1 MRKKISAALGL
12 SLNLLGKNLLLP
24 FLLLAFS
31 GNVWGQLGSF
41 PNISN
46 GFESQTM
53 GSVTSSLS
61 QGTPY
66 GNWILNNSTGASAT
80 INSTGGRSGAYYI
93 NYTSTNSGTR
103 RISSPTVQAANAG
116 GFASSTSYVIQFYY
130 KTNGANSF
138 GAAINL
144 DGTTSW
150 GTTETTNNL
159 SNTSG
164 NWVKRTVVLTT
175 NAGSSPTGI
184 SAVGSRYGH
193 IQFRSNASMT
203 NGIDIDDVT
212 VYAGTAADTTAPN
225 SPGTVTINNN
235 ATNPQTSLDLSWGA
249 ASGGVDGG
257 GYVVVRY
264 AVNPNADND
273 PNQNGI
279 YAVGNTITNG
289 TGSLTGTVRYIGTG
303 TSFTDS
309 GLTPGTTYY
318 YKVYT
323 VDKAF
328 NYSAESSANHSTTSS
343 DSTPP
348 SLSSLN
354 PTNSATNVLVGSN
367 LVATFDENVAKGTG
381 NIIIKR
387 YSDDSVVETIDV
399 TSSQVTVSGATV
411 TIDPTANLASNTH
424 YYLEIASTAIKD
436 LANNNF
442 AGISGNAAWNFTTE
456 VLSPNIN
463 LSTTTL
469 SGFNYLE
476 GFGPS
481 AEQMFTI
488 SGQNLTGNVILDA
501 PANYEISKSTGTG
514 FGASIFFTPAE
525 LATAQNVYVHLKS
538 GLSASSS
545 PYNSENIAISGGGIT
560 TQNVVCNGT
569 VTANTMVDFGNLQWP
584 STLSVDEGDTS
595 ATVYART
602 YKAGVTTADGNQSQ
616 ITVWIGVSPQN
627 AAANSD
633 PSTWTTWIPA
643 SFDSRQEDGYGNLH
657 HYQYSTTINTASLGL
672 TPGTYRYASRFQMG
686 TGSFYYGGFSSGQWN
701 GSTNTSGTL
710 TINSNL
716 VDGGQ
721 VTLNPISPA
730 EGTASVATLEIYEP
744 GLTDTPTQNTNVTI
758 EFAYKATSDSNPNSW
773 SGWSS
778 AGLSFTNA
786 GNNDKFSFTL
796 PSNLTPGN
804 YYVAARAKKTGS
816 TEWQYFGKDW
826 STWASSAVLT
836 VSSNV
841 VGYANVQSP
850 FTGTIV
856 QGGDFNVY
864 SKVYKSG
871 YTEAAGANANISGW
885 IGYSTINAGS
895 TSDFATATWTWVPA
909 TFNVQVLND
918 DEYVANIGTT
928 LSAGTYYY
936 VSRYQVAG
944 STEYK
949 YGGINNNFW
958 GAPENSGVLTVQTP
972 REINVK
978 QGTTNIATGGTYNFG
993 NQAFGTSSSAI
1004 TFTVENEG
1012 QESLSVGTLSISGT
1026 NASEFA
1032 ITQVDTTLPHSV
1044 SGGGNTTFTVTFSP
1058 TGAGSKTAQLSLAND
1073 DANESPY
1080 IINLTG
1086 VGGPAND
1093 NCSGAIDLTVN
1104 ANPVTGDVLGATLSS
1119 GYSNVS
1125 GAYPNDDVWYK
1136 FNSPIAASYTVRVKG
1151 SAGFDAVFEIR
1162 DSCGR
1167 TAYNWY
1173 RDVNADGGE
1182 EVWTFSGLA
1191 NTTYN
1196 IRVYDYE
1203 NNIPA
1208 TTTFTIQVTS
1218 DSVLS
1223 TNGTT
1228 SLAFGNVNK
1237 GSNSASQSFNLSG
1250 YFLTGSP
1257 AKITVNAPTNY
1268 EVSLD
1273 GANWASSVDVEDV
1286 DTDAAIAAPI
1296 YVRFNT
1302 TNACGASNGNITF
1315 TGGGIAIPPIIALT
1329 ATAIVPTPTAT
1340 AATDITDTS
1349 FTANWNTVAGADGY
1363 ELDVY
1368 KKEDALNNNATI
1380 VGWNFDDQNVTS
1392 DEGITVNLNKNIT
1405 TTASGTIE
1413 YSTTSVSGY
1422 SAHNDGGWVNGSGSK
1437 YWQVSFET
1445 TGVSNIKLSSVQRSS
1460 NTGPKNFKVQYSING
1475 SDWFDVSGASVTLAN
1490 NWTTGILNNVSLPS
1504 ACENQ
1509 SLVYL
1514 RWIMTSNLQVSS
1526 GNVTNAGISRIDNI
1540 KIVGDQNVTT
1550 KTYVSGY
1557 NPKTIT
1563 GGSTTSDVVTGLTAD
1578 TQYHYVVRA
1587 ITSTCESSNSNEIDV
1602 ETDNTVVWDAGA
1614 WSNTTGPGNSG
1625 TLDVIVRAPFV
1636 VGANIDQ
1643 ASFTAKNLTVENTGS
1658 LEIPANESIT
1668 VAGNITTADNKIT
1681 IDSDGSL
1688 LQTNEPSTNQNTG
1701 KIIVKR
1707 GTHMRKMDY
1716 TYWSAPVTGQRLLNT
1731 SNSAGGTNPALY
1743 NVGGFS
1749 EGTPNN
1755 RIYQYNE
1762 PNDTFKA
1769 ATDTDFVPAKAY
1781 AIRGKD
1787 SYAISNPSNN
1797 PIADEFSFTG
1807 IANNGAYT
1815 VGIQKSKNTP
1825 SSDPVKPY
1833 THGYNMIGNPYPSSI
1848 DFIKFYNLNHGDGT
1862 KNSDH
1867 ILGKA
1872 WFWSNVSV
1880 APTNQGG
1887 SGYTPNNYAI
1897 LSLAGTAPATGIDN
1911 GETSGNPAPNQFIK
1925 VAQGF
1930 IVEMKGTP
1938 PTGTDPALTA
1948 TLKFDNSIR
1957 ENNNTGYFYNSKTV
1971 ENINRYWLKLTSPF
1985 NIVNTILVA
1994 HMDNATN
2001 NYDEDY
2007 DAELLSVGDDSFYSK
2022 LNSQKLQIQA
2032 RNNPLNIEDVISLG
2046 AKYST
2051 EGTYKISLGIKEGL
2065 FSAGQQI
2072 YLLDKVTNTYTDL
2085 TTQDYTFSAVKGTD
2099 EARFEIVYKN
2109 KEVLGTDTIS
2119 KSDFIVYKDADY
2131 FVIKSSQI
2139 LGKVELYDASGR
2151 LVVSKNSY
2159 EKQIRIDSSALSS
2172 GVYIIKADNS
2182 GNIRTKKLL
2191 K

>member
-31 GNVWGQLGSF
+31 GNVWAQQSITTLGTAITQNFNGMGNATSASLPTGF
-41 PNISN
+41 KISN
-46 GFESQTM
+46 NATPTWANASTTTTSAAAGTSGTGVLSSGSIYGIYNLAQGVTASSTDRALGF
-53 GSVTSSLS
+53 VTSS
-61 QGTPY
+61 
-66 GNWILNNSTGASAT
+66 NSSA
-80 INSTGGRSGAYYI
+80 Y
-93 NYTSTNSGTR
+93 
-103 RISSPTVQAANAG
+103 SPWSIVYA
-116 GFASSTSYVIQFYY
+116 F
-130 KTNGANSF
+130 
-138 GAAINL
+138 
-144 DGTTSW
+144 
-150 GTTETTNNL
+150 TNNTG
-159 SNTSG
+159 S
-164 NWVKRTVVLTT
+164 TV
-175 NAGSSPTGI
+175 
-184 SAVGSRYGH
+184 
-193 IQFRSNASMT
+193 
-203 NGIDIDDVT
+203 
-212 VYAGTAADTTAPN
+212 
-225 SPGTVTINNN
+225 
-235 ATNPQTSLDLSWGA
+235 TSLDISFDYEKYRSGSRAWDWFFYHSSA
-249 ASGGVDGG
+249 ANSAGTNLNDGNQT
-257 GYVVVRY
+257 YT
-264 AVNPNADND
+264 ADADNNVVYN
-273 PNQNGI
+273 PPASISKTFTISGL
-279 YAVGNTITNG
+279 TITNG
-289 TGSLTGTVRYIGTG
+289 S
-303 TSFTDS
+303 
-309 GLTPGTTYY
+309 TYY
-318 YKVYT
+318 LIWRYT
-323 VDKAF
+323 GNGGKTNSQILGLDNFSIKL
-328 NYSAESSANHSTTSS
+328 NTTPT
-343 DSTPP
+343 DTTPP

-387 YSDDSVVETIDV
+387 YSDNSVVETIDV

-514 FGASIFFTPAE
+514 FGASISFTPAE
-525 LATAQNVYVHLKS
+525 LASAQNVYVHLKS

-643 SFDSRQEDGYGNLH
+643 SFDSRQNDGYGNLH

-686 TGSFYYGGFSSGQWN
+686 TGSFYYGGFSSGQWD

-721 VTLNPISPA
+721 VTLNPTSPA
-730 EGTASVATLEIYEP
+730 EGTASVATLEIYEA

-758 EFAYKATSDSNPNSW
+758 EFAYKAASDSNPNSW
-773 SGWSS
+773 SVWSS

-786 GNNDKFSFTL
+786 GNNDKYSFTL

-836 VSSNV
+836 VTSNV
-841 VGYANVQSP
+841 VSYANVQHP
-850 FTGTIV
+850 FSETIV
-856 QGGDFNVY
+856 QGNGVDVY
-864 SKVYKSG
+864 TRVYKAD
-871 YTEAAGANANISGW
+871 YTNTTIGGNANINSW
-885 IGYSTINAGS
+885 IGYSTTNA
-895 TSDFATATWTWVPA
+895 TAESDFATVAWTWVPA
-909 TFNVQVLND
+909 TFNGDFGND
-918 DEYVANIGTT
+918 DEYVANIGSS

-936 VSRYQVAG
+936 VSRYQVTG

-949 YGGINNNFW
+949 YGGTNNNFW
-958 GAPENSGVLTVQTP
+958 TESANSGVLTVQTP

-978 QGTTNIATGGTYNFG
+978 QTTDIASGGTYTFA
-993 NQAFGTSSSAI
+993 NQISGTSSSAI
-1004 TFTVENEG
+1004 TFTVENTG
-1012 QESLSVGTLSISGT
+1012 QESLSVGALSISGT
-1026 NASEFA
+1026 NADQFT
-1032 ITQVDTTLPHSV
+1032 ITQVDATLPHSV
-1044 SGGGNTTFTVTFSP
+1044 AGGTNTTFTVTFSP
-1058 TGAGSKTAQLSLAND
+1058 TSAGSKTAQLSLANN

-1086 VGGPAND
+1086 LGGPAND
-1093 NCSGAIDLTVN
+1093 NCSGAAIVGTSLLTVN
-1104 ANPVTGDVLGATLSS
+1104 AAATAGTLVGSTPQSGFTQNDVWYSFTPSCTGQLTLTLNGFTGADLGFSVFATSCPTSNTGYVVDQDS
-1119 GYSNVS
+1119 GYSGTAETNTFTYTGGTTYYIRVWKFGGNDTTFNIRITSPNLGTPSTISANPTTFCEGATVTFTATAVTNATSYTWTVPSGWAITGYPTINTMTATVGATAGAVTAKAVNCYGEGIQKSQSFTPGLVPATPGSITGSSAVCEGTSNTYSVAAVS
-1125 GAYPNDDVWYK
+1125 GAT
-1136 FNSPIAASYTVRVKG
+1136 SYTWTLPSGWFGTSTTNSITTVA
-1151 SAGFDAVFEIR
+1151 SSTAGTISVTANSS
-1162 DSCGR
+1162 SCGSSSPQTLSVSV
-1167 TAYNWY
+1167 TA
-1173 RDVNADGGE
+1173 R
-1182 EVWTFSGLA
+1182 
-1191 NTTYN
+1191 
-1196 IRVYDYE
+1196 
-1203 NNIPA
+1203 
-1208 TTTFTIQVTS
+1208 
-1218 DSVLS
+1218 
-1223 TNGTT
+1223 
-1228 SLAFGNVNK
+1228 
-1237 GSNSASQSFNLSG
+1237 
-1250 YFLTGSP
+1250 
-1257 AKITVNAPTNY
+1257 
-1268 EVSLD
+1268 
-1273 GANWASSVDVEDV
+1273 
-1286 DTDAAIAAPI
+1286 
-1296 YVRFNT
+1296 
-1302 TNACGASNGNITF
+1302 
-1315 TGGGIAIPPIIALT
+1315 
-1329 ATAIVPTPTAT
+1329 PTAT

-1349 FTANWNTVAGADGY
+1349 FTANWNTVVGATGY

-1368 KKEDALNNNATI
+1368 KKESTAAPEFVTNGSFETGSLT
-1380 VGWNFDDQNVTS
+1380 GWTFAA
-1392 DEGITVNLNKNIT
+1392 NLNQTVSTSQKH
-1405 TTASGTIE
+1405 SGTHSLYISSSH
-1413 YSTTSVSGY
+1413 STGNREVSQSVSGLEIGKQYKMSVWYY
-1422 SAHNDGGWVNGSGSK
+1422 SDTS
-1437 YWQVSFET
+1437 
-1445 TGVSNIKLSSVQRSS
+1445 SS
-1460 NTGPKNFKVQYSING
+1460 NDAFRVWSSNPTIQLPSTSGYYG
-1475 SDWFDVSGASVTLAN
+1475 SVKSSWQNIESTFTATATSHTFVLRFYSGARIYLDDISIRAVD
-1490 NWTTGILNNVSLPS
+1490 NV
-1504 ACENQ
+1504 E
-1509 SLVYL
+1509 
-1514 RWIMTSNLQVSS
+1514 
-1526 GNVTNAGISRIDNI
+1526 
-1540 KIVGDQNVTT
+1540 T

-1578 TQYHYVVRA
+1578 TQYHYVVRT

-1602 ETDNTVVWDAGA
+1602 KTDNTVVWDAGA

-1643 ASFTAKNLTVENTGS
+1643 ASFTAKNLTVESTGS

-1668 VAGNITTADNKIT
+1668 VAGNIITADNKIT

-1688 LQTNEPSTNQNTG
+1688 LQTNAPSTNQNTG

-1707 GTHMRKMDY
+1707 STHMRKMDY
-1716 TYWSAPVTGQRLLNT
+1716 TYWGTPVTGQPLLNT
-1731 SNSAGGTNPALY
+1731 SNSTGGTNPALY
-1743 NVGGFS
+1743 NLGGFS

-2119 KSDFIVYKDADY
+2119 KSDFIVYKDADH

-2151 LVVSKNSY
+2151 LVVSKNSN